1 MGGPTCILTMEEA
14 KLEWTNETLKKLP
27 RNNFMYFLFCL
38 ITFRPRK
45 KMTYK
50 EMYLIIAE
58 VNRKVLG
65 EEKAKKLAF
74 QRIIDFYEYNN
85 GNRPV

>member
-1 MGGPTCILTMEEA
+1 M
-14 KLEWTNETLKKLP
+14 KKLP

-50 EMYLIIAE
+50 EMYLIISE
-58 VNRKVLG
+58 VNRKTLG
-65 EEKAKKLAF
+65 EEKAKRLAF
-74 QRIIDFYEYNN
+74 QRIIDFYEHNN
-85 GNRPV
+85 GHKPKGIN

>member
-1 MGGPTCILTMEEA
+1 MEEVN
-14 KLEWTNETLKKLP
+14 LEWTNERLKKLP
-27 RNNFMYFLFCL
+27 KNNFMYFLFCL

-50 EMYLIIAE
+50 EMYLIISE
-58 VNRKVLG
+58 VNRKALG
-65 EEKAKKLAF
+65 EEKAKRLAF

-85 GNRPV
+85 GSRPV

>member
-1 MGGPTCILTMEEA
+1 MDET
-14 KLEWTNETLKKLP
+14 KLEWTNEPLKKLP

-65 EEKAKKLAF
+65 EEKAKRLAF

-85 GNRPV
+85 GSRPV

>member
-1 MGGPTCILTMEEA
+1 MEEA
-14 KLEWTNETLKKLP
+14 KLEWANEHIKKLP

-50 EMYLIIAE
+50 EMYLIMVEI
-58 VNRKVLG
+58 NRKVLG

>member
-1 MGGPTCILTMEEA
+1 MEPIFAWADEPV
-14 KLEWTNETLKKLP
+14 KKLP

-38 ITFRPRK
+38 FTFRPRK

-50 EMYLIIAE
+50 EMYLVIAE
-58 VNRKVLG
+58 VNRKKLG
-65 EEKAKKLAF
+65 EEKANKLAF

-85 GNRPV
+85 GYRPI

>member
-1 MGGPTCILTMEEA
+1 MEEPN
-14 KLEWTNETLKKLP
+14 LEWTNEPLKKLP

-38 ITFRPRK
+38 FTFRPRK

-74 QRIIDFYEYNN
+74 QRIIDFYVYNN

>member
-1 MGGPTCILTMEEA
+1 MEEV
-14 KLEWTNETLKKLP
+14 KLEWANEPLKKLP
-27 RNNFMYFLFCL
+27 RNNFIYFLFCL

-50 EMYLIIAE
+50 EMYLMMAE
-58 VNRKVLG
+58 VNRKTLG
-65 EEKAKKLAF
+65 EEKAKRLAF

-85 GNRPV
+85 GNRPI